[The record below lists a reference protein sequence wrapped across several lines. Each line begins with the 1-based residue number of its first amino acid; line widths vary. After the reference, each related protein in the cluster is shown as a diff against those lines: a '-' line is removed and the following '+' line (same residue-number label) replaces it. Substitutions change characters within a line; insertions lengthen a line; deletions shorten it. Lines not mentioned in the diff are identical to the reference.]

1 MRTSLSLPFF
11 WRNGRITVR
20 FDLQGDPYFTHPLE
34 VAQILADM
42 HLDEATIIT
51 ALLHD
56 VVEDTNVS
64 LYKIR
69 REFGAEIARLVDGVT
84 KLTRLEMQS
93 NNKQAENF
101 RKLLLAMSEDIR
113 VLLVK
118 LADRTH
124 NMRTIDFIADH
135 AKRRRI
141 AQETLSIF
149 APLAERVGVSHFQ
162 HELEDRAFAVVD
174 ASMRNIII
182 SRLEDVAS
190 KSGETVSS
198 ICGELTDTLAEAGL
212 EVAIEGRQK
221 TPYSIWRKMQRQK
234 VEMEE
239 LSDIMAFR
247 VLVEDEAACYR
258 ALGIIHRN
266 IPWLWAVSKITSRRP
281 SATVIG
287 RCIQVS
293 SGR

>member
-1 MRTSLSLPFF
+1 MIIETVQDLTKRIQSYNSLLNEKLKSAFLAE
-11 WRNGRITVR
+11 RAHHGQVR
-20 FDLQGDPYFTHPLE
+20 SSGDPYFTHPVE
-34 VAQILADM
+34 AQIPVDM

-64 LYKIR
+64 PDKIR

-93 NNKQAENF
+93 TNKQAENF

-149 APLAERVGVSHFQ
+149 APLAERVACHISSMNLKTGLSPLLMPRCVISLSHGLKMWPPNQ
-162 HELEDRAFAVVD
+162 A
-174 ASMRNIII
+174 
-182 SRLEDVAS
+182 RLSVAS
-190 KSGETVSS
+190 VVS
-198 ICGELTDTLAEAGL
+198 
-212 EVAIEGRQK
+212 
-221 TPYSIWRKMQRQK
+221 
-234 VEMEE
+234 
-239 LSDIMAFR
+239 
-247 VLVEDEAACYR
+247 
-258 ALGIIHRN
+258 
-266 IPWLWAVSKITSRRP
+266 
-281 SATVIG
+281 
-287 RCIQVS
+287 
-293 SGR
+293 